1 MKYMII
7 KLYDPKCLDDLMLAL
22 TAHDVR
28 HAVVLDGRAVGSA
41 LMQEMPLFAGF
52 RVDLDEPRGAMKVI
66 LALVQ
71 SDETARAIRDDLKDA
86 GIDLSDP
93 AIAKVFLLPIE
104 ELT

>member
-7 KLYDPKCLDDLMLAL
+7 KLYDPKCLDDVMLAL

-28 HAVVLDGRAVGSA
+28 HAVVLDGRAVGST

-66 LALVQ
+66 FGIVP
-71 SDETARAIRDDLKDA
+71 DDDTARAIRDDLKEA
-86 GIDLSDP
+86 GVDLANP